1 MSDMPLHKTEE
12 GEELDRLRAELSR
25 ANEQLESAR
34 DQHGYLV
41 SAAAFDEVCDER
53 DRLRAELAAKEK
65 ALSAAKTVIEAKDKA
80 YALIDQRFAA
90 MAAKAATTDSERE
103 CNERL
108 TAEIDALTAELAE
121 AVESRNDNAT
131 ALATKTI
138 ELAEARRLLN
148 PRQWT
153 RSEDNAWHAA
163 LTSIYD
169 AFAAIQAAP
178 VPAQPAVPAEVA
190 RAVQILRQHNQWRR
204 GADNNHWQA
213 TPYSPAELGR
223 AIDTVCDHVTHTAQ
237 PDVLK
242 RATEYAHDI
251 VTWLHRDHYSD
262 NKNFEPFGDLLG
274 LLSQI
279 DNMICGWKESA
290 QPAVPD
296 DVAKDAARYRAGH
309 PDMILDEVGRL
320 VMSRKYADAQMVEL
334 VRQIAK
340 YPSTRSEEMCADS
353 IRARCR
359 FAIEQYDAAIL
370 SATGGRS
377 NG

>member
-1 MSDMPLHKTEE
+1 MSDDYERVKTWCNDPRKMPCAPYNSICRVFEDY
-12 GEELDRLRAELSR
+12 DRLRAELS
-25 ANEQLESAR
+25 
-34 DQHGYLV
+34 G
-41 SAAAFDEVCDER
+41 
-53 DRLRAELAAKEK
+53 KEK

-90 MAAKAATTDSERE
+90 MSAKAATTDSERE

-121 AVESRNDNAT
+121 A
-131 ALATKTI
+131 
-138 ELAEARRLLN
+138 RRLLDEARKQE
-148 PRQWT
+148 PVGFVDSLVGSVFVT
-153 RSEDNAWHAA
+153 GDECD
-163 LTSIYD
+163 LYKTELMTPVY
-169 AFAAIQAAP
+169 AAP
-178 VPAQPAVPAEVA
+178 VPAQHAAVPAEVA

-279 DNMICGWKESA
+279 DNMICGWKEPHPS
-290 QPAVPD
+290 VPD
-296 DVAKDAARYRAGH
+296 DVAKDAAEVVAYRIHYPGGAKRLTEDGDVYEHEKRAGLKI
-309 PDMILDEVGRL
+309 DWLGVVGG
-320 VMSRKYADAQMVEL
+320 
-334 VRQIAK
+334 I
-340 YPSTRSEEMCADS
+340 
-353 IRARCR
+353 
-359 FAIEQYDAAIL
+359 DAAVL
-370 SATGGRS
+370 SAAETEGRKDV
-377 NG
+377 